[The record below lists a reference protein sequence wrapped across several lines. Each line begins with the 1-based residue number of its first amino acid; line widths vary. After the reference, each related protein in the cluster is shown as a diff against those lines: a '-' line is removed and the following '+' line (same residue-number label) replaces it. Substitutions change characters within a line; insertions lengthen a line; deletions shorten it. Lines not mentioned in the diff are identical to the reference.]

1 MEVVAVTKKL
11 DVQALI
17 EDFVKNAM
25 IQGEATYV
33 GDYKT
38 GNKASNKLFKLSKI
52 MEQER
57 EIAQQMLDVLLEH
70 EDINVRIWAS
80 GKALDIN
87 YKYAEAVEA
96 LKRIAKMPEAGI
108 LGLNAEMSLKVR
120 KLL

>member
-1 MEVVAVTKKL
+1 MEVFAVTKKL

-17 EDFVKNAM
+17 DDFVKNAV
-25 IQGEATYV
+25 IQGEATYE

-70 EDINVRIWAS
+70 DNINVRIWAS

-87 YKYAEAVEA
+87 YKYTEAVEA